1 MLTRTMIYL
10 ERAQLQALK
19 NEAHALGISLA
30 ELVRRIVARHQQG
43 SGQVTSP
50 TDEAYMRLVGLGASG
65 RDDVADRHDELL
77 GEALARDHGR

>member
-19 NEAHALGISLA
+19 NEAHTLGISLA

-43 SGQVTSP
+43 GREVTSP
-50 TDEAYMRLVGLGASG
+50 THDEYMRLVGLGTSG
-65 RDDVADRHDELL
+65 RDDVADRHDALL
-77 GEALARDHGR
+77 GEALAQDHAR

>member
-10 ERAQLQALK
+10 ERAQLRALK
-19 NEAHALGISLA
+19 DEAHTLGISLA
-30 ELVRRIVARHQQG
+30 ELVRRIVTRHQQA
-43 SGQVTSP
+43 SDEVTSP
-50 TDEAYMRLVGLGASG
+50 THEAYMRLVGLGAST